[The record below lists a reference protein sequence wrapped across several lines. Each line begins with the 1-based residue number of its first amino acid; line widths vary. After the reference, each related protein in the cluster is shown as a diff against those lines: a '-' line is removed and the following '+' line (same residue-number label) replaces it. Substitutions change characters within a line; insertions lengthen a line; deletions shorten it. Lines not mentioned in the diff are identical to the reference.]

1 VKALIVLLMC
11 LALPLPLPVL
21 AQDWKL
27 DTAKSQVRFVI
38 KQMNVPTEGGFRR
51 FTAQASFDPTK
62 PEAGRFRV
70 DVDTASVDT
79 GSAEGD
85 DEVKRPA
92 WFDAKNHPWATFIA
106 KSVRRDA
113 EGRYTAFGDLGIKGQ
128 NRALAASFTLTR
140 QGNGWLAQGR
150 FPLKRSSYG
159 IGGGDWAD
167 VVADDLEVRFNLLLL
182 P

>member
-1 VKALIVLLMC
+1 MS
-11 LALPLPLPVL
+11 LPLSVL
-21 AQDWKL
+21 AQDWKV
-27 DTAKSQVRFVI
+27 DAGKSQVRFAI

-51 FTAQASFDPTK
+51 FTAQASFDPAK

-70 DVDTASVDT
+70 DVDTASIDT

-92 WFDAKNHPWATFIA
+92 WFDVKNHPWAIFIA
-106 KSVRRDA
+106 RSVRHDA
-113 EGRYTAFGDLGIKGQ
+113 EGRYTAFGDLSIKGQ
-128 NRALAASFTLTR
+128 SRALAVPFTLTR
-140 QGNGWLAQGR
+140 QGNGWQAVGR
-150 FPLKRSSYG
+150 FPLKRSAYG

-167 VVADDLEVRFNLLLL
+167 VVADDLEVRFNLVLF

>member
-1 VKALIVLLMC
+1 VKSLVTLLISLTLS
-11 LALPLPLPVL
+11 LPVS

-27 DTAKSQVRFVI
+27 DAGKSQVHFII

-51 FTAQASFDPTK
+51 FTARASFDPAR

-70 DVDTASVDT
+70 DVDTASIDT

-92 WFDAKNHPWATFIA
+92 WFDAKKYPQATFIA
-106 KSVRRDA
+106 RSVRREA

-128 NRALAASFTLTR
+128 SHALTAPFTLIR
-140 QGNGWLAQGR
+140 QAGGWRAEGR
-150 FPLKRSSYG
+150 FPLKRSAYD

-167 VVADDLEVRFNLLLL
+167 VVADGLEVRFSLLLL